1 MYHFLLKLFGY
12 ILIIPYLCNNILILY
27 RIIQTNIIME
37 KKRNNLRIAEIMQE
51 KGLTLANLSAK
62 IIRTDKDSNQRTIT
76 KATLSSRINGNP
88 SLSNLY
94 EIADA
99 LGVKI
104 TELFPEEDQ
113 WQQRVLPRKINMQTI
128 CPSCGAKISTTVE
141 AE

>member
-1 MYHFLLKLFGY
+1 MDIFLLFITFATTFE
-12 ILIIPYLCNNILILY
+12 ILLEYQIND
-27 RIIQTNIIME
+27 IIME
-37 KKRNNLRIAEIMQE
+37 RKRNKLRIAEIMQE

-94 EIADA
+94 EIANA

-113 WQQRVLPRKINMQTI
+113 WQTRVLPRKINMQTI

>member
-1 MYHFLLKLFGY
+1 
-12 ILIIPYLCNNILILY
+12 
-27 RIIQTNIIME
+27 ME

-51 KGLTLANLSAK
+51 KGLTLADLTAK
-62 IIRTDKDSNQRTIT
+62 IIRTDKDNNQRTIT

-113 WQQRVLPRKINMQTI
+113 WQTRVLPRKINMQTI

>member
-1 MYHFLLKLFGY
+1 MAQA
-12 ILIIPYLCNNILILY
+12 N
-27 RIIQTNIIME
+27 
-37 KKRNNLRIAEIMQE
+37 KKNNLRIAEIMQQ
-51 KGLTLANLSAK
+51 KGVTLNELAAK
-62 IIRTDKDSNQRTIT
+62 ITRIDKDNNTRSI
-76 KATLSSRINGNP
+76 AAPSLSSRINGNP

-113 WQQRVLPRKINMQTI
+113 WQKRIMPKKFQMKTI
-128 CPSCGAKISTTVE
+128 CPSCGAKIKASVA

>member
-1 MYHFLLKLFGY
+1 
-12 ILIIPYLCNNILILY
+12 
-27 RIIQTNIIME
+27 ME

-51 KGLTLANLSAK
+51 KGLTLADLTAK
-62 IIRTDKDSNQRTIT
+62 IIRTDKDNNQHTIT
-76 KATLSSRINGNP
+76 KATLCSRINGNP

-94 EIADA
+94 EIANA

-113 WQQRVLPRKINMQTI
+113 WQKRVFPRKIKMQTI

>member
-1 MYHFLLKLFGY
+1 M
-12 ILIIPYLCNNILILY
+12 
-27 RIIQTNIIME
+27 
-37 KKRNNLRIAEIMQE
+37 KKRRNNLRITAIMQE
-51 KGLTLANLSAK
+51 QGLTLPDLAERLTTK
-62 IIRTDKDSNQRTIT
+62 DKDGNVRKLTSAAIG
-76 KATLSSRINGNP
+76 ARINGNP

-94 EIADA
+94 DIADA

-113 WQQRVLPRKINMQTI
+113 WQTRVLPRKINMQTI

>member
-1 MYHFLLKLFGY
+1 M
-12 ILIIPYLCNNILILY
+12 
-27 RIIQTNIIME
+27 
-37 KKRNNLRIAEIMQE
+37 KKRRNNLRITAIMQE
-51 KGLTLANLSAK
+51 QGLTLPDLAERLTTK
-62 IIRTDKDSNQRTIT
+62 DKDGNVRKLTSAAIG
-76 KATLSSRINGNP
+76 ARINGNP

-94 EIADA
+94 DIADA

-113 WQQRVLPRKINMQTI
+113 WQKRVFPRKIKMQTI

>member
-1 MYHFLLKLFGY
+1 
-12 ILIIPYLCNNILILY
+12 
-27 RIIQTNIIME
+27 ME
-37 KKRNNLRIAEIMQE
+37 KKRNNLRIAEIMQK
-51 KGLTLANLSAK
+51 KGLTLADLTAK
-62 IIRTDKDSNQRTIT
+62 IIRTDKYNNQRTIT
-76 KATLSSRINGNP
+76 KATLCSRINGNP

-113 WQQRVLPRKINMQTI
+113 WQKRVFPRKIKMQTI

>member
-1 MYHFLLKLFGY
+1 M
-12 ILIIPYLCNNILILY
+12 
-27 RIIQTNIIME
+27 
-37 KKRNNLRIAEIMQE
+37 KKRRNNLRITAIMQE
-51 KGLTLANLSAK
+51 QGLTLPDLAERLITK
-62 IIRTDKDSNQRTIT
+62 DKDGNVRKLTSAAIG
-76 KATLSSRINGNP
+76 ARINGNP

-94 EIADA
+94 DIADA

-113 WQQRVLPRKINMQTI
+113 WQSRVLPRKINMQTI

>member
-1 MYHFLLKLFGY
+1 M
-12 ILIIPYLCNNILILY
+12 
-27 RIIQTNIIME
+27 
-37 KKRNNLRIAEIMQE
+37 KKRRNNLRITAIMQE
-51 KGLTLANLSAK
+51 QGLTLPDLAERLTTK
-62 IIRTDKDSNQRTIT
+62 DKDGNVRKLTSAAIG
-76 KATLSSRINGNP
+76 ARINGNP

-94 EIADA
+94 EIANA

-113 WQQRVLPRKINMQTI
+113 WQTRVLPRKINMQTI

>member
-1 MYHFLLKLFGY
+1 MQQHFKYFVEY
-12 ILIIPYLCNNILILY
+12 QIND
-27 RIIQTNIIME
+27 IIME
-37 KKRNNLRIAEIMQE
+37 RKRNNLRIAEIMQE
-51 KGLTLANLSAK
+51 KGLTLASLSAK

>member
-1 MYHFLLKLFGY
+1 MKE
-12 ILIIPYLCNNILILY
+12 
-27 RIIQTNIIME
+27 R
-37 KKRNNLRIAEIMQE
+37 RNNLRISAIMKE
-51 KGLTLANLSAK
+51 KGLTLPDLAAR
-62 IIRTDKDSNQRTIT
+62 ITVTDKNNNKRALT
-76 KATLSSRINGNP
+76 SSALGARINGNP
-88 SLSNLY
+88 HLSNLY

-113 WQQRVLPRKINMQTI
+113 WQKRVFPRKIKMQTT

>member
-1 MYHFLLKLFGY
+1 MDIFLLFLTFATT
-12 ILIIPYLCNNILILY
+12 ILILY

-37 KKRNNLRIAEIMQE
+37 KKRNNLRIAEIMQK
-51 KGLTLANLSAK
+51 KGLTLADLTAK
-62 IIRTDKDSNQRTIT
+62 IIRTDKDNNQRTIT
-76 KATLSSRINGNP
+76 KATLCSRINGNP

-94 EIADA
+94 EIANA

-113 WQQRVLPRKINMQTI
+113 WQTRVLPRKINMQTI

>member
-1 MYHFLLKLFGY
+1 
-12 ILIIPYLCNNILILY
+12 
-27 RIIQTNIIME
+27 ME
-37 KKRNNLRIAEIMQE
+37 RKRNNLRIAEIMQK
-51 KGLTLANLSAK
+51 KGLTLTDLANK
-62 IIRTDKDSNQRTIT
+62 IVRTDKNNNQRTIT
-76 KATLSSRINGNP
+76 KATMSSRINGNP

-113 WQQRVLPRKINMQTI
+113 WQEATTNKQTLSEFKIQTI
-128 CPSCGAKISTTVE
+128 CPSCGAKISASVT

>member
-1 MYHFLLKLFGY
+1 M
-12 ILIIPYLCNNILILY
+12 NQSN
-27 RIIQTNIIME
+27 
-37 KKRNNLRIAEIMQE
+37 KKNNLRITEIMQQ
-51 KGLTLANLSAK
+51 KGVTLNELAK
-62 IIRTDKDSNQRTIT
+62 RITRTDKENNIRSI
-76 KATLSSRINGNP
+76 AAPTLSSRINGNP

-113 WQQRVLPRKINMQTI
+113 WQKRIMPKKFQMNTI
-128 CPSCGAKISTTVE
+128 CPSCGAKISASVA